1 MSRYLSRSVTVA
13 LCGTVAVGVFARYQ
27 YDRLTP
33 STPPSLVSP
42 QPPSSLRGNP
52 LTASSEASARHASSD
67 GLDAGISAATSSA
80 SSSSPS
86 SPPPTTTPLSTST
99 AALTQSIVDAV
110 LRDDQTLDLIITLVK
125 DLFLHQDTVDA
136 LKAHFKAEFTVNEQT
151 TNALKT
157 FIWDDVILDP
167 WVATKL
173 IELSKDAGNNLIAH
187 QNVYPGLSMELLGAA
202 ALEALN
208 TAQFRKELR
217 DALVDAARSVV

>member
-33 STPPSLVSP
+33 STPPSLVLP
-42 QPPSSLRGNP
+42 QPPSSLGGNS
-52 LTASSEASARHASSD
+52 LTASSTASVRHASD
-67 GLDAGISAATSSA
+67 DLDVGISAATSSV
-80 SSSSPS
+80 SSSPS
-86 SPPPTTTPLSTST
+86 SPPPTTPLSTST